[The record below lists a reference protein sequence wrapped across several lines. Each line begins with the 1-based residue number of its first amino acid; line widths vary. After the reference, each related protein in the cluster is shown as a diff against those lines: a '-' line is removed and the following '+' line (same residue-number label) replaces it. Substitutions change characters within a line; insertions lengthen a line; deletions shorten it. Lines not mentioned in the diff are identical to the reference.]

1 MVKRPKIEPI
11 REPSLFAWEKL
22 EKAAD
27 PVCKLEID
35 CAFQEA
41 GLLLGTS
48 AFTAAGWPGTF
59 YPEGMRSSNYLKY
72 YATKFKTVEIDSSYY
87 GTPSVSTVTGWYEKT
102 PRDFIFAAKVPQ
114 IITHEKVLVD
124 CDAEL
129 EQFLDTMSILGEKRG
144 PIVFQFPFFDRWKFP
159 KQADFLAVLGP
170 FLKKLPPDA
179 KFAIEIRNKA
189 WLDTVFAD
197 LLREHRVALVLQDL
211 SYMPGPAELAKK
223 FDPITADWT
232 YVRWLGDR
240 KGIEAQTTVWDN
252 TIVDRTRE
260 LQEWVEIFRRFVARN
275 IKIFAYANNH
285 YAGHAPATIKVFWD
299 LWNKK

>member
-197 LLREHRVALVLQDL
+197 LLREHRVALVLQDCPTCL
-211 SYMPGPAELAKK
+211 GRQSWRRSLIRSLQIGPTSDGWVTAK
-223 FDPITADWT
+223 AS
-232 YVRWLGDR
+232 RR
-240 KGIEAQTTVWDN
+240 KPQSG
-252 TIVDRTRE
+252 TI
-260 LQEWVEIFRRFVARN
+260 
-275 IKIFAYANNH
+275 
-285 YAGHAPATIKVFWD
+285 PS
-299 LWNKK
+299 